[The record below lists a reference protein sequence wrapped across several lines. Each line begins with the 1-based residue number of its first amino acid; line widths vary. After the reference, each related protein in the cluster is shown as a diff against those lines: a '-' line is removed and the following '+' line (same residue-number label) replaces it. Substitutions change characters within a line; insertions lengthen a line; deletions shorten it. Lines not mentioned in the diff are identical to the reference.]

1 MGKIGRPH
9 TNDNSV
15 LARMADAIYKNPSLM
30 RTAAFWTVYV
40 WEAGH
45 QSVEAEQKRLVKKF
59 GEQRNELMAAARQR
73 HGATHKTNRPIII
86 TIPRLS
92 IPMNFQARF
101 QGLIVPPTN
110 LQLQARRIAK
120 AMEMPR
126 QNWVGDVMRTQIKVG
141 ESQKRIVAA
150 AEAMQ
155 KSIPKLNIKTYQ
167 LPKGVQAAMRMQK
180 LMPRIVFKDI

>member
-1 MGKIGRPH
+1 
-9 TNDNSV
+9 
-15 LARMADAIYKNPSLM
+15 
-30 RTAAFWTVYV
+30 
-40 WEAGH
+40 
-45 QSVEAEQKRLVKKF
+45 
-59 GEQRNELMAAARQR
+59 
-73 HGATHKTNRPIII
+73 
-86 TIPRLS
+86 
-92 IPMNFQARF
+92 
-101 QGLIVPPTN
+101 
-110 LQLQARRIAK
+110 
-120 AMEMPR
+120 MEMPR